1 MPTLSADDHWYRTAF
16 GPLTAALWTGL
27 VANERIE
34 QEARFLAAA
43 LQAPA
48 GGLLLDVPC
57 GAGRHARALGRLG
70 WRVDGLEISEHM
82 LAATSDAAV
91 EGVTLQQGDMMAL
104 AATDRY
110 DGCYCWGNS
119 FGYLSDEDTRSFLRR
134 VALALRP
141 GAHFVLES
149 GAVAENVLSTFHA
162 RTELGMAGF
171 RFTAERRYDLAESAM
186 HIRYRIERDG
196 EAEEFVARQA
206 VYTVAEILRMAA
218 VAGLAMESLHG
229 GIAGET
235 ASIGRPL
242 IAVLRRR

>member
-162 RTELGMAGF
+162 RT
-171 RFTAERRYDLAESAM
+171 DLAESAM

>member
-1 MPTLSADDHWYRTAF
+1 MPALSADAHWYRTAF
-16 GPLTAALWTGL
+16 GPLTAAFWTGL

-43 LQAPA
+43 LQAPEGA
-48 GGLLLDVPC
+48 LLLDIPC

-70 WRVDGLEISEHM
+70 WRVDGLDVSEHM

-91 EGVTLQQGDMMAL
+91 DGVTLRQGDMVAL
-104 AATDRY
+104 EATDRY

-141 GAHFVLES
+141 GARFVLES

-162 RTELGMAGF
+162 STELAVSGF

-186 HIRYRIERDG
+186 HIRYRIEHGG
-196 EAEEFVARQA
+196 EAEEFVARQS

-218 VAGLAMESLHG
+218 LAGLALESLHG
-229 GIAGET
+229 GIAGEAAT
-235 ASIGRPL
+235 IGRPL